1 VQVKPAMSGSTLTAD
16 IAGIAFTDPQH
27 GKITTSNGETWTTED
42 AGQSWH
48 N

>member
-1 VQVKPAMSGSTLTAD
+1 MSGSTLTAD